1 MKPSKNTAS
10 DDSSTDGRLLGM
22 LAIAASP
29 GARLLSPAI
38 FSVTGFFLSLVGLTI
53 AAPKQKMLSIVGLVL
68 ALAAGAVG
76 YLFNTP
82 II

>member
-1 MKPSKNTAS
+1 MNSPKTAGPH
-10 DDSSTDGRLLGM
+10 DSSKDGRTLGM

-29 GARLLSPAI
+29 GAILFSPMI
-38 FSVTGFFLSLVGLTI
+38 FSLAGFFLSLVGLTI
-53 AAPKQKMLSIVGLVL
+53 AAPKQKILSIVGLVL

-76 YLFNTP
+76 HLFNTS